1 MVYCSSSSNNMSTQN
16 DSVEV
21 NSLICWNT
29 HSSAN
34 NQDFLLDGHK
44 LLLSDNELDS
54 LSSDSES
61 QKNSLDILD
70 NLLSNTSSSIHASLN
85 STNLA
90 ELKPLPP
97 FTGYTGDIF
106 LKLHKRY

>member
-1 MVYCSSSSNNMSTQN
+1 MVYCSSTNTMSTQN
-16 DSVEV
+16 ESIEV
-21 NSLICWNT
+21 NSWYTHGAANT
-29 HSSAN
+29 
-34 NQDFLLDGHK
+34 QDFLLDGHK

-70 NLLSNTSSSIHASLN
+70 NLLSNTSSMNPSANGN
-85 STNLA
+85 SLA

-97 FTGYTGDIF
+97 FTHFGYTGKECKFRSITPTS
-106 LKLHKRY
+106 